1 MKLNNSSMS
10 NYLADTIGYPRAMMI
25 KLFNTTIASGTM
37 LCTERPDN
45 LITVKRDILL
55 RNIQSK
61 Q

>member
-10 NYLADTIGYPRAMMI
+10 NHLSNTIGYPRAMMI

-45 LITVKRDILL
+45 LITVKRDIWLG
-55 RNIQSK
+55 NIQSE

>member
-10 NYLADTIGYPRAMMI
+10 NHLADTIGYPRAMMI

-45 LITVKRDILL
+45 LMTVKWDILL
-55 RNIQSK
+55 GNIQSK

>member
-1 MKLNNSSMS
+1 MS